1 MAPVLD
7 PTAAAA
13 GGSSDLLQSA
23 PECVV
28 KRGEQERQ
36 GGCAQAGRVAAHG
49 NAATGLPRRKWT
61 PDAARVGAQLSDH
74 QQRFDP
80 SDESAEGTV
89 SRLGHSL
96 CRHSG
101 LCPALSGR
109 MVEQDSTSRLRRRAQ
124 LLYQQLNGLQALQ
137 RNLRSKKVRCYH
149 LATVFVL
156 SAFVATISS
165 TSIQSYDT
173 TAVLVRRKTFV
184 IDDGHPVLLR

>member
-13 GGSSDLLQSA
+13 GGASSGLQSA

-80 SDESAEGTV
+80 SDEAGKGTV
-89 SRLGHSL
+89 WGRGHPL

-101 LCPALSGR
+101 LSPALWEK
-109 MVEQDSTSRLRRRAQ
+109 MVEKDPKSR
-124 LLYQQLNGLQALQ
+124 
-137 RNLRSKKVRCYH
+137 
-149 LATVFVL
+149 
-156 SAFVATISS
+156 
-165 TSIQSYDT
+165 
-173 TAVLVRRKTFV
+173 
-184 IDDGHPVLLR
+184 